1 MSRLRVTHTSTFRYS
16 GPVQASYNEARMTPL
31 SQAGQTV
38 VDSRLS
44 IEPHTWTNDYRDYWG
59 TAVTAFEVL
68 TPHDS
73 LVITAEHVVEVSDRA
88 PVRTPATWE
97 TLASPDVRDRLA
109 EFLSDTPTTAAPDDV
124 VALAAAA
131 AQGLEPEAAAEAV
144 CLALRDQV
152 EYIPGVTSVHTP
164 ATEAWQAR
172 AGVCQ
177 DLAHLAVG
185 ALRSL
190 GIPARYVSGYLHPAR
205 DGEIG
210 ETVSGESHAW
220 VEWWVGDWVAF
231 DPTNRVPAGSHH
243 VVLARGR
250 CYDDV
255 PPLRGI
261 YAGRGTQEL
270 DVRVE
275 ITREG

>member
-31 SQAGQTV
+31 SQSGQTV
-38 VDSRLS
+38 LDSRLTVA
-44 IEPHTWTNDYRDYWG
+44 PQTWSHEYRDYWG

-68 TPHDS
+68 APHDS
-73 LVITAEHVVEVSDRA
+73 LVITAEHLVEVGDRP
-88 PVRTPATWE
+88 PVRTPASWE
-97 TLASPDVRDRLA
+97 TLRSPEVRDRLA

-124 VALAAAA
+124 VALAAEAAGALEPDAA
-131 AQGLEPEAAAEAV
+131 ALAV

-164 ATEAWQAR
+164 ASEAWAAR

-177 DLAHLAVG
+177 DVAHLAVG

-190 GIPARYVSGYLHPAR
+190 GIPARYVSGYLHPVSGDA
-205 DGEIG
+205 IG

-220 VEWWVGDWVAF
+220 VEWWVGEWVPF
-231 DPTNRVPAGSHH
+231 DPTNRIPAGSHH

-250 CYDDV
+250 SYDDV
-255 PPLRGI
+255 APLRGI

-270 DVRVE
+270 EVTVQ